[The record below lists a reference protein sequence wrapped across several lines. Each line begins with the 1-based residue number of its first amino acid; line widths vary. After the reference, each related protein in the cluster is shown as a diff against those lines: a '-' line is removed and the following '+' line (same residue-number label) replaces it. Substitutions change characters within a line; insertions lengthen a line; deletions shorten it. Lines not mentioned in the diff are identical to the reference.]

1 MDIRLIRRWFTD
13 KSTVGELFINDEFLC
28 FTLEDKVRDEKIKG
42 QTAIPYGNYNVTIDF
57 SNRFQRLMPHILDVP
72 NFEGIRIHA
81 GNTDRDT
88 EGCILVGFTKGKDF
102 VGKSRDAFTDLF
114 EILNN
119 AQEEIMISIEEISI

>member
-28 FTLEDKVRDEKIKG
+28 FTLEDKIRDEKIKG